1 MSSIPIPDY
10 CMEKDCLKEVTIIVR
25 RSVDT
30 GVTISIKDGTD
41 KHTKRV
47 VNKDVEIDGPM
58 EDPKIQIKVLE
69 AAIAKIREQ
78 MTQTT
83 LPVQDQKPADKPAD
97 KKPAPEKKK

>member
-1 MSSIPIPDY
+1 MN
-10 CMEKDCLKEVTIIVR
+10 IIVQ
-25 RSVDT
+25 RSVET

-47 VNKDVEIDGPM
+47 VNKGVDIDGHM

-69 AAIAKIREQ
+69 AAIAIIKEE

-83 LPVQDQKPADKPAD
+83 LPVSDKPDAGP
-97 KKPAPEKKK
+97 KKITAAKKAAPEP